1 MNKLSLKMKL
11 AVGFG
16 ILLAILLSMG
26 VVSYTSVQKLRELSD
41 LSDHRG
47 QGRFLAASINSI
59 INNQKA
65 EVRGFLLT
73 SNEAEMTRYAENTRT
88 LASLFDQLDTILNTE
103 KGRALGAHLRQTS
116 DAYHQVIDQGL
127 QLHRAGKTKDA
138 LALFADPKTDALRSD
153 LGKTSEDLV
162 EFQDSLKRAAHEQQS
177 AAEATTSTL
186 TATLTVAGLIAGFI
200 VATLISRSV
209 TKPIASM
216 VALIEQIAANN
227 LAVADLEV
235 VSDDEIGKASAAL
248 NEMKTN
254 LHNVIQSIAETAE
267 HVATASA
274 ELSATIQQISANSE
288 ETSAQ
293 ANLVAQATQQVTRN
307 LQGVSG
313 GAGEMTSTIQ
323 NIASNTHEAASVS
336 QNAVQTTQTANTT
349 IAKLGDSSAEIGEVI
364 KVITS
369 IAQQTNL
376 LALNATIEAARA
388 GESGKGFAVV
398 ANEVKEL
405 AKQTA
410 EATEDISRKITAIQS
425 DTKDAVSAIGTI
437 TDVIQKISNISG
449 TIATAVEEQS
459 ATTSEM
465 TRNLGDAAKGSGEIA
480 SNIEGVATAAQGTSS
495 SAQESQ
501 KAADDLAR
509 MATDLRGL
517 VAHFQLETSTAHKAP
532 AATPR
537 QPRSR
542 SAAAGR

>member
-11 AVGFG
+11 TVGFG
-16 ILLAILLSMG
+16 VLLAILLAMG
-26 VVSYTSVQKLRELSD
+26 IVSYTSVQKLRELSD
-41 LSDHRG
+41 LSDHRA
-47 QGRFLAASINSI
+47 QGRFLAASVNSI

-65 EVRGFLLT
+65 EVRGYLLT
-73 SNEAEMTRYAENTRT
+73 GQEAEMTRFAENTRT
-88 LASLFDQLDTILNTE
+88 LASLFDKLDTNLNTE

-127 QLHRAGKTKDA
+127 QLHRTDKTKEA

-153 LGKTSEDLV
+153 LGNTSQELV
-162 EFQDSLKRAAHEQQS
+162 EFQDTLKRATREEQS

-186 TATLTVAGLIAGFI
+186 TVTLTVIGLIVGLI
-200 VATLISRSV
+200 VAALISSSV
-209 TKPIASM
+209 TRPITSM
-216 VALIEQIAANN
+216 VGLIEQIAANN
-227 LAVADLEV
+227 LAADDLSIA
-235 VSDDEIGKASAAL
+235 SDDEIGKASAAL
-248 NEMKTN
+248 NEMKTS
-254 LHNVIQSIAETAE
+254 LHGVIQSIAETAE
-267 HVATASA
+267 RVATASA
-274 ELSATIQQISANSE
+274 ELSATSQQISANSE

-323 NIASNTHEAASVS
+323 SIASNTHEAASVA

-437 TDVIQKISNISG
+437 TEVIQKISNISG

-465 TRNLGDAAKGSGEIA
+465 TRNLSDAAKGSGEIA

-509 MATDLRGL
+509 MATELRGL
-517 VAHFQLETSTAHKAP
+517 VAHFQLETAAHKTTV
-532 AATPR
+532 ATPR
-537 QPRSR
+537 PQRSR